1 MIKLF
6 IEIITAKSGKSHKRF
21 ISMLGF
27 PCLIAC
33 LIVNCFGLIIQPE
46 IILVF
51 GGIVLGESG
60 LTMLE
65 KKETEIKNKKDD
77 ETIIY
82 RDWETLI

>member
-1 MIKLF
+1 MKKLF

-46 IILVF
+46 IIIIF
-51 GGIVLGESG
+51 GSIVLGESG

-65 KKETEIKNKKDD
+65 KKETETKENLKDK
-77 ETIIY
+77 EI
-82 RDWETLI
+82 